1 MRHPKCFISAVVAM
15 TLSASASVAFAAEVY
30 FDTVSTEKAVRTH
43 GAYFGAFGGVGVG
56 GADVDF
62 NKRLRG
68 ASLDKTEAAFGG
80 VEFGYSFNTPLP
92 LRPSIELE
100 LLYLDDE
107 LRAELLDARKRT
119 ASANLKLFNASIN
132 LMLALDLSMYNED
145 LGSFLAALHPYVG
158 FGVGGAYAE
167 LDSYGLRNKRGR
179 RVTSEGDQSG
189 FEYSYQIFGGLEL
202 AFSDAFS
209 IYAEYKYLAISNL
222 GNGNINNYERPLL
235 NFGFKVQY

>member
-1 MRHPKCFISAVVAM
+1 MNRPQCFLHTIVVGA
-15 TLSASASVAFAAEVY
+15 LCANIGVASAAEVY

-43 GAYFGAFGGVGVG
+43 GAYFGAFGGVGVS

-62 NKRLRG
+62 GNRLKG
-68 ASLDKTEAAFGG
+68 ASLDTTEAAFGG
-80 VEFGYSFNTPLP
+80 IEFGYSFSTPLP

-107 LRAELLDARKRT
+107 FRAELRDVRKRT

-132 LMLALDLSMYNED
+132 VLLALDLSMYRED
-145 LGSFLAALHPYVG
+145 IGDFLAALHPYVG

-167 LDSYGLRNKRGR
+167 LDSFGLRDKRGR
-179 RVTSEGDQSG
+179 RVSSEGDQSG
-189 FEYSYQIFGGLEL
+189 FEYSYQLFGGLEL

-209 IYAEYKYLAISNL
+209 VYAEYKYLAISNL